1 VWIGVSM
8 GGMVGQE
15 VALRHPALVGA
26 LVLAHTTSGY
36 PEAAREVWRQR
47 IVTVREQGIEA
58 IADAVMGR
66 YFHEGFRAAHPAT
79 VARFR
84 QRLVTTDVQGY
95 VGCCAAV
102 GGVDTTARLGQIAA
116 PTLVLA
122 GELDQGTP
130 VEMARTLA
138 DGIPDARLQVLAD
151 ASHLGA
157 IEQPLAFAQA
167 VEAFVAAL

>member
-1 VWIGVSM
+1 
-8 GGMVGQE
+8 
-15 VALRHPALVGA
+15 
-26 LVLAHTTSGY
+26 
-36 PEAAREVWRQR
+36 
-47 IVTVREQGIEA
+47 
-58 IADAVMGR
+58 
-66 YFHEGFRAAHPAT
+66 

-102 GGVDTTARLGQIAA
+102 GGVDTTARLAEIGV

-130 VEMARTLA
+130 IEMARTLA
-138 DGIPDARLQVLAD
+138 DGIPDARLQALAD

-157 IEQPLAFAQA
+157 IEQPQRTRG
-167 VEAFVAAL
+167 